1 MLASDNPTICGFEDN
16 MFCGYTQDTT
26 DTQGYNWSWKNGNTG
41 TSFTG
46 PTNDHTTNTLN
57 GHYMYIETS
66 TPRQPND
73 TTRFI
78 SPQYQVGT
86 CLNLCFDRFNF
97 EYMLSALILVNPLK
111 QVNILTKIKLHA
123 FAPQTLAWTAT
134 LYNVMELSF

>member
-97 EYMLSALILVNPLK
+97 EYVVCAYLGEPFETSKHFDNNQAACICTTDTCMDRY
-111 QVNILTKIKLHA
+111 
-123 FAPQTLAWTAT
+123 TL
-134 LYNVMELSF
+134 